1 MQFKYI
7 YKEIANYNIT
17 KKIYIYN
24 FLLYFHQLFK
34 HIHILI
40 VSGFKLHLLFVIKS
54 VPPENILSTGTLE
67 PININK

>member
-24 FLLYFHQLFK
+24 
-34 HIHILI
+34 
-40 VSGFKLHLLFVIKS
+40 SGFKLHLLFVIKS

-67 PININK
+67 LININK